1 MTQQHASLLVA
12 SEDFPEA
19 SALSLP
25 VSLIVA
31 SGSRSDIA
39 FSDGGGLPLPMD
51 QVMLRTIGQLP
62 LSSSGK
68 KRLSQLAELWRDR
81 LDIDP
86 PAEITLGMG
95 DILDSRTKV
104 LEWLVARL
112 TEQQQKSAQRSTRFM
127 RELGLLRQQHE
138 AIQASFQNL
147 EQFVYRHGPQHR
159 TLETTL
165 SPVSGQLPI
174 TLRGGSRLMQRLPG
188 ASTGLSDL
196 AIHVSNETA
205 PAEGGMLN
213 VSLLSPDTNET
224 LAIWEVA
231 VARLEQGWLRF
242 SMDRALGPDTIS
254 LMLNVSYQGEG
265 VVKLSSAVQHP
276 EPRFHPEVDGQP
288 VETLPALQLWRWI
301 AGANAPIPA
310 HAVIQVGGRNR
321 LRRVERHTLATAI
334 DLESL
339 NSTVPLFQS
348 SEALLVHVV
357 PQRVACGILPG
368 IALPG
373 ARQVFATLASRHAE
387 APAVE
392 YQLALLPQDQRP
404 HKPGRLPDFDPKL
417 ASGWIRLAPEE
428 EGQAHVLLPEPL
440 DAPYDI
446 YLMTRLPKDQH
457 SNAYGWS
464 TFSNICLQF

>member
-1 MTQQHASLLVA
+1 MPNQFASILVA

-25 VSLIVA
+25 VTLIVA
-31 SGSRSDIA
+31 SSSRNDIS
-39 FSDGGGLPLPMD
+39 FSDDGGLPLPID

-81 LDIDP
+81 LDNDP
-86 PAEITLGMG
+86 PAEITLG
-95 DILDSRTKV
+95 DEILDIRTKV

-112 TEQQQKSAQRSTRFM
+112 TEHRQKSAQRSTCYM

-138 AIQASFQNL
+138 AIQASFQKL

-174 TLRGGSRLMQRLPG
+174 TLRGDSQLIQRLPG
-188 ASTGLSDL
+188 TSAGLSDL
-196 AIHVSNETA
+196 AIHIGNETA

-224 LAIWEVA
+224 LAIWEVPA
-231 VARLEQGWLRF
+231 ARLEHGWLRF
-242 SMDRALGPDTIS
+242 SLDRALGPDTIS
-254 LMLNVSYQGEG
+254 LMLNVSYQGKG
-265 VVKLSSAVQHP
+265 VLKLSSAVQHP

-301 AGANAPIPA
+301 AGANAPVPA
-310 HAVIQVGGRNR
+310 HAVIQIGGRNR
-321 LRRVERHTLATAI
+321 LRRVERDTLATAI
-334 DLESL
+334 DLETL
-339 NSTVPLFQS
+339 NSTMPLFQS

-357 PQRVACGILPG
+357 PRRVACGILPG

-373 ARQVFATLASRHAE
+373 ARQVFATLATRHAE
-387 APAVE
+387 APTVE

-404 HKPGRLPDFDPKL
+404 HKSGRLPDFDAAL

-428 EGQAHVLLPEPL
+428 EGQAHVLLPRPL
-440 DAPYDI
+440 DAPHDI
-446 YLMTRLPKDQH
+446 YLMTRLPKGQR

-464 TFSNICLQF
+464 TFSHICLQF